1 MDHIDPI
8 CPFDASQYTGTP
20 DAEPVGRTIPVRER
34 IARLD
39 ALYNAG
45 REEEGGE
52 LLERSRAEARELG
65 DWRGELSMLS
75 ELMGHY
81 RRSMDEQKGLQAVA
95 DGLAIVRE
103 RHLGSTV
110 SGATVMLNAATTM
123 KCFGRA
129 EESLPVFRHVAR
141 VYADNLA
148 PEDYRFAGLYN
159 NMALS
164 YADVGDAANAE
175 RHFRLAMQV
184 ISRCPNPENELAV
197 TLCNLAELYDKQD
210 PEDARIAD
218 CMEQAWEVLNAP
230 SLPRDGYHAFT
241 VSKCIPSFDYFGF
254 FLYAEELR
262 QRMKEIYERT

>member
-20 DAEPVGRTIPVRER
+20 DAEPCGRSLPVRER
-34 IARLD
+34 IAKLD

-45 REEEGGE
+45 KEHEAGL
-52 LLERSRAEARELG
+52 LLERS
-65 DWRGELSMLS
+65 S
-75 ELMGHY
+75 ELMGHC
-81 RRSMDEQKGLQAVA
+81 RRGMEEEKGLQAVA
-95 DGLAIVRE
+95 DGLAILRE
-103 RHLGSTV
+103 HRMGGTV

-129 EESLPVFRHVAR
+129 ADSLPVFRHVAR

-164 YADVGDAANAE
+164 YEDVGDYAAAE
-175 RHFRLAMQV
+175 RHFKLAMQA
-184 ISRCPNPENELAV
+184 IGRCPHPENELAV
-197 TLCNLAELYDKQD
+197 TFCNLAELYDKQD
-210 PEDARIAD
+210 PEDPRCAE
-218 CMEQAWEVLNAP
+218 CMERAWENLNAEG
-230 SLPRDGYHAFT
+230 LPRDGYHAFT

-254 FLYAEELR
+254 FLYAAQLR
-262 QRMKEIYERT
+262 ERVKEIYERT